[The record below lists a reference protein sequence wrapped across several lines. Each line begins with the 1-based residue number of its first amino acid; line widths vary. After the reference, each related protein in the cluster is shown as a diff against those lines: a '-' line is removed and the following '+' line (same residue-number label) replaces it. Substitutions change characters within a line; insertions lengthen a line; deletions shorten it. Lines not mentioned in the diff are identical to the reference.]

1 MTMFTNVNRLPV
13 SNSSRWAVSMP
24 TVLAGAQREMDRLFD
39 TLFQG
44 AGDNADGRGWW
55 APWACWEDD
64 AHLHLELELPGVAK
78 DDLELVTHQ
87 GKLQVKCQRKA
98 PEEGKQ
104 FRFNTRRY
112 GEFERVISLPD
123 TIDTEAIQAELRDGV
138 LHVTLNKRAEAQ
150 PKRINIGG

>member
-1 MTMFTNVNRLPV
+1 MFTNVNRLPV
-13 SNSSRWAVSMP
+13 SNSSRWTMSVP
-24 TVLAGAQREMDRLFD
+24 TVFAGAQREMDRLFEA
-39 TLFQG
+39 LFEG
-44 AGDNADGRGWW
+44 GDNADGRGWW
-55 APWACWEDD
+55 APWASWEDD

-87 GKLQVKCQRKA
+87 GKLLVRCQRKA

-123 TIDTEAIQAELRDGV
+123 TIDTDAIQAELRDGV
-138 LHVTLNKRAEAQ
+138 LQVTLNKRAEVQ
-150 PKRINIGG
+150 PKRINVGG

>member
-1 MTMFTNVNRLPV
+1 MLTNVNLLPV
-13 SNSSRWAVSMP
+13 SNSSRWPVSVP

-44 AGDNADGRGWW
+44 ADHADGNGWW

-87 GKLQVKCQRKA
+87 GKLQVKCRCNA
-98 PEEGKQ
+98 PEEGTQ

-123 TIDTEAIQAELRDGV
+123 TIDTDAIQAELRDGV
-138 LHVTLNKRAEAQ
+138 LHVTLDKRAEAQ
-150 PKRINIGG
+150 PKRINVGG